1 MKYSQTIGS
10 ILSLAI
16 IAICFLPW
24 CIVDSLRIS
33 ISGLN
38 GYVNENLNFGKQII
52 PHTFFAVL
60 LIFFFSQ
67 QKVWAKRTNIFIAF
81 LNLGWAFKNF
91 ILLSLCRTG
100 ICPEIKP
107 ALYFLPIIAILIQVM
122 TFLPK
127 MKVEQ

>member
-1 MKYSQTIGS
+1 MKYSQTSGI
-10 ILSLAI
+10 ILSLTL

-24 CIVDSLRIS
+24 CTVESLHIS
-33 ISGLN
+33 VNGVN
-38 GYVNENLNFGKQII
+38 GYVNDNLDFGKQVI

-67 QKVWAKRTNIFIAF
+67 QKVWAKRANIFIAF

-107 ALYFLPIIAILIQVM
+107 ALYCLPILAIMIQVM